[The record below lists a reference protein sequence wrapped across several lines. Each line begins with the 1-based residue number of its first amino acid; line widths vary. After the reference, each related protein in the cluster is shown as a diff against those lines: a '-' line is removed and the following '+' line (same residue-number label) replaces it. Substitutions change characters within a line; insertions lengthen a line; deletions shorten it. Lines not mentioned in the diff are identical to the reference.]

1 MDSIYF
7 FIADT
12 TMKQAVS
19 HMLASYSDLPDMDS
33 VTVKTEI
40 VDFPHMV
47 AQAQHMV
54 RAGAKVII
62 PNSGSY
68 QILSA
73 AIHEIPILC
82 LYSSTYDALYTLRQA
97 SRYKKIHL
105 LLNKH
110 FIFNPDICPPDL
122 RAKLII
128 HEPYSID
135 DTYDQL
141 LARIQDIPI
150 TPDTA
155 IVGCTLLPQIANIVP
170 LPVFPIR
177 PSESTLLSVFQY
189 ALGIVRFQRQ
199 DRRQLSTLESILS
212 HVTDGIIL
220 YGAGGVISHINR
232 QASIFLGI
240 PADTEN
246 IRTIFPDWHE
256 GTKPSFKDR
265 IIHQPPYTL
274 VANSDS
280 FISGQERQYILTLRD
295 VTELQRLEKNIR
307 YKLSRTGLEATH
319 CFSDIHTTD
328 AHMKQTIAQ
337 ARLMAT
343 YNAPVLIQGESGTGK
358 ELFAQSIHN
367 AGPRHNGPFVAINCA
382 ALPPDLLESELFGYA
397 GGAFTGARKEGKA
410 GLFEMAHKGT
420 IFLDEINSMSPNIQS
435 KLLRV
440 LETKQVMRIGSDYII
455 PLDIRIISA
464 SNADI
469 LAAVQAGTFR
479 RDLFF
484 RINTLKL
491 NLHPLN
497 DRPTDIPYLFSF
509 FLQSLGESPKEL
521 PENLRQTLLQHHWW
535 GNIRELY
542 SAALRYHIFGETGDR
557 TYSYLFDAPANEGT
571 EHLLAPGTVALDMKH
586 LETAIQ
592 QLVIRDLMEQGYT
605 QTEIAKLLH
614 VSRQTI
620 FNRLKK

>member
-1 MDSIYF
+1 M
-7 FIADT
+7 
-12 TMKQAVS
+12 
-19 HMLASYSDLPDMDS
+19 
-33 VTVKTEI
+33 
-40 VDFPHMV
+40 
-47 AQAQHMV
+47 
-54 RAGAKVII
+54 
-62 PNSGSY
+62 
-68 QILSA
+68 
-73 AIHEIPILC
+73 
-82 LYSSTYDALYTLRQA
+82 
-97 SRYKKIHL
+97 
-105 LLNKH
+105 
-110 FIFNPDICPPDL
+110 
-122 RAKLII
+122 
-128 HEPYSID
+128 
-135 DTYDQL
+135 
-141 LARIQDIPI
+141 
-150 TPDTA
+150 
-155 IVGCTLLPQIANIVP
+155 
-170 LPVFPIR
+170 
-177 PSESTLLSVFQY
+177 
-189 ALGIVRFQRQ
+189 
-199 DRRQLSTLESILS
+199 
-212 HVTDGIIL
+212 
-220 YGAGGVISHINR
+220 
-232 QASIFLGI
+232 
-240 PADTEN
+240 
-246 IRTIFPDWHE
+246 
-256 GTKPSFKDR
+256 
-265 IIHQPPYTL
+265 
-274 VANSDS
+274 
-280 FISGQERQYILTLRD
+280 
-295 VTELQRLEKNIR
+295 
-307 YKLSRTGLEATH
+307 
-319 CFSDIHTTD
+319 
-328 AHMKQTIAQ
+328 
-337 ARLMAT
+337 
-343 YNAPVLIQGESGTGK
+343 
-358 ELFAQSIHN
+358 
-367 AGPRHNGPFVAINCA
+367 AINCA

-491 NLHPLN
+491 NLPPLN
-497 DRPTDIPYLFSF
+497 DRPADIPYLFSF